1 MSCCR
6 PAVACSQVPLRRCV
20 RCCSA
25 SACCPSPC
33 CSESRYRQVSGS
45 CRLNRRASQ
54 RPGPST
60 ASTRSAAA
68 SSPSAWHCCTVSRRR
83 CCSRSPVTQWCC
95 SAVSGCEQPPE
106 VRQRL
111 GIQSRTTEPARLQVL
126 DTEQP
131 LQPRFSC
138 RIPLPAG
145 GQVQVLLQPD
155 DLAPAQFNGLLMR
168 PVQHQAVQAQQP
180 LQLRHRRSEEHTSE
194 LQSRGH
200 LVCRL
205 LLEKKKRN
213 MT

>member
-126 DTEQP
+126 DTEQVQRDIAGSKSSEHQRGSWP
-131 LQPRFSC
+131 GC
-138 RIPLPAG
+138 CLPA
-145 GQVQVLLQPD
+145 QYA
-155 DLAPAQFNGLLMR
+155 APGR
-168 PVQHQAVQAQQP
+168 T
-180 LQLRHRRSEEHTSE
+180 R
-194 LQSRGH
+194 
-200 LVCRL
+200 
-205 LLEKKKRN
+205 
-213 MT
+213 